1 MPRRKSEVQSVI
13 FYKRLWKK
21 ADAAKWLKD
30 HDFDSKKVDSTRNTW
45 RFRQHE
51 PTKYKRFAMKPVR
64 EKGILFVIGFH

>member
-1 MPRRKSEVQSVI
+1 
-13 FYKRLWKK
+13 
-21 ADAAKWLKD
+21 LKD